1 MKIQLTKISNDQHK
15 LRCVRSDGSS
25 EEALLETKSLL
36 VHDFT
41 HLAYEIEAGLK
52 KSFWGSV
59 ASGVTFAKLREEVE
73 TTNFDL
79 ANEELMRTEMI
90 VGPLQGVM
98 QGKQDAQKLLEAL
111 PNLFQAYGAHVPE
124 HLTLELLE
132 RAQVRFKALMGEWTK
147 LPFGDTMSVL
157 WP

>member
-1 MKIQLTKISNDQHK
+1 MNIELTKISNDQHK

-59 ASGVTFAKLREEVE
+59 ASGVTFAELREEVE
-73 TTNFDL
+73 MTNFDL
-79 ANEELMRTEMI
+79 EKEELMRTEMI
-90 VGPLQGVM
+90 VGPLQSVV
-98 QGKQDAQKLLEAL
+98 QRKQEAKNLLEAL
-111 PNLFQAYGAHVPE
+111 PNLFNAYGAQVPD
-124 HLTLELLE
+124 HLTLDLIE
-132 RAQVRFKALMGEWTK
+132 RAQERFKAFMGEWTK